1 MRITR
6 LALFVAPHAGAWIE
20 TQPASPESCI
30 RVTSRLTQARG
41 LKRRV
46 SCHLPIANKVA
57 PHAGAWIETC
67 ENKTLDESLSV
78 APHAGAWI
86 ETRFDKPILYPFIVA
101 PHAGAWIETICR
113 RLNVKA
119 LPSRL
124 TQARG
129 LKLIIISTNQ
139 NF

>member
-78 APHAGAWI
+78 APHAGADRKS
-86 ETRFDKPILYPFIVA
+86 T
-101 PHAGAWIETICR
+101 
-113 RLNVKA
+113 RLNSSHVRISYA
-119 LPSRL
+119 VFC
-124 TQARG
+124 
-129 LKLIIISTNQ
+129 LKKKKKRQ
-139 NF
+139 